1 MTAATPPNLNIKMT
15 ERARTVWSLGDFA
28 DGGAQQAVAAELAS
42 CLDRFNR
49 ATDGTLVAPADYLQ
63 VLATRAAG

>member
-1 MTAATPPNLNIKMT
+1 MTAATPPDLNTKTT
-15 ERARTVWSLGDFA
+15 ERARIVWSLGDFA
-28 DGGAQQAVAAELAS
+28 GRGAQQALAAELAS

>member
-1 MTAATPPNLNIKMT
+1 MDIDPLSSKLR
-15 ERARTVWSLGDFA
+15 EDSDFA
-28 DGGAQQAVAAELAS
+28 DGGAQQALAAELAS